1 MMTTSMNG
9 SDHVSVHEG
18 DDESLSALLNAVG
31 SCSRDDDSVG
41 STPSATSAKTT
52 ASRRLSGK
60 LSGLVSRF
68 NSNPIDAAFLSPMQ
82 SMKVQEPTVQSASIS
97 QPPLH
102 SPTFRSPKIQTR
114 MKNFQGNAMKAIA
127 KVDLLSP
134 QEVKEL
140 VKKSENNHRL
150 DPILDRYEN
159 LSQEESQQ
167 LQQLAATI
175 AARERHR
182 RLGCTKNEK
191 ERKILLEQSRA
202 RFHSSGNGISAAN
215 NKKDN
220 KNDID
225 NGNRNNSV
233 EPKEETRLNELRAFR
248 YDFTDFVP
256 PSYSKTESQRKLILN
271 VVERSFVF
279 AAFRI
284 HGKAR
289 SEGAIDALID
299 AFEPMDAPPEHT
311 LLHRGKKEEND
322 QFYIVEKGKVRFE
335 EDGSCVSY
343 IEDVGAF
350 FGEVALLHHTPSEST
365 VSTVLPTYTHG
376 SGTETRLLKI
386 KQQVFRGILHIYSQR
401 AAQEKIDTALS
412 VDFLHDLLEEDE
424 NLARHLSSIMVRE
437 ELEVDEI
444 FNVSQDITFTVI
456 KSGRVHATNSNGSLR
471 SNCTLNP
478 GNYIGSR
485 ALIGSVKEQCANAN
499 ETSML
504 ARSEDVVFFRIDRQA
519 MEQIIG
525 ASRLQNLRDMR
536 RFATKQL
543 VKKANLSDVAYDS
556 MVNNITEKYFGEQK
570 EDTCS
575 WKVNREDPPAVY
587 VVREGSII
595 MTSNDIR
602 TGQEQEKELTAGDVF
617 GHDQL
622 ELLTEKG
629 NTAYRRIG
637 ELEVLV
643 PEGVVASIGVLSL
656 DEGHV
661 DIENSLVGSQSA
673 IDNSV
678 ANSSETMTPHL
689 RAQVREVVNTN
700 TSLEDLERITLLGEG
715 EFGEVWLVAADVFSA
730 GNSEVRQKFA
740 LKTQLKVDDR
750 RGNDAVNDI
759 LREMQIMKEV
769 KHPQLADLVNTY
781 EDEKSIHMLMR
792 LVPCGELWDRIHKED
807 ELGNWKSGLPEDHAK
822 FYTMV
827 VADTLDFMHCR
838 GIIYRDL
845 KPENVLIDADGY
857 PVIVDFGFAKFCPDK
872 TYTFVGT
879 ANYVAPE
886 IITNAGHNRCV
897 DFWALGVTVYEMI
910 TGQNPFFCEG
920 MDMITLYNTICR
932 EKHFPL
938 PVDRNNLLVDFID
951 KLLEKDPI
959 KRLGMLIG
967 GIKDILHHPWFD
979 GFDLEQIQTKRFPAP
994 WKSSQ
999 VIDDGFAENQQ
1010 FNDSLTNFISSR
1022 ETGEDEDNR
1031 TTVSDS
1037 KSKEMELKSNDES
1050 PVSVNDPLTNFIS
1063 SRETGEDEDNRTT
1076 VSSDLKSRHKK
1087 NKKINFISAQETGE
1101 DEDNRTT
1108 VSEPKPTKL
1117 KKKTRK
1123 IRSGKKNV
1131 NSIYDNPSEFQS
1143 IDESSVSV
1151 NDSLANSVSTRET
1164 GEEEDNRNTVSSDL
1178 KSRYKKNKKINF
1190 ISARETGEDEDNRTT
1205 VSEPKTTGKKRSG
1218 KKNVNSI
1225 YDDPSEFQFVT
1236 PEVSYKLHNPNL
1248 RRRSLQQQKEKE
1260 IRRSLLHDSLRNF
1273 GIDSDEEN

>member
-1 MMTTSMNG
+1 MNG

-41 STPSATSAKTT
+41 SNPSTTSATTT

-215 NKKDN
+215 NKKDNDNDKDN

-967 GIKDILHHPWFD
+967 GVKDILHHPWFD

-1010 FNDSLTNFISSR
+1010 LNDSLTNFISSR

-1037 KSKEMELKSNDES
+1037 KSKEMELKSTDES
-1050 PVSVNDPLTNFIS
+1050 PVSVNDPLANFIS

-1108 VSEPKPTKL
+1108 VSEPTTTG
-1117 KKKTRK
+1117 KT
-1123 IRSGKKNV
+1123 RSGKKNV
-1131 NSIYDNPSEFQS
+1131 YSP
-1143 IDESSVSV
+1143 
-1151 NDSLANSVSTRET
+1151 
-1164 GEEEDNRNTVSSDL
+1164 
-1178 KSRYKKNKKINF
+1178 
-1190 ISARETGEDEDNRTT
+1190 
-1205 VSEPKTTGKKRSG
+1205 
-1218 KKNVNSI
+1218 

-1236 PEVSYKLHNPNL
+1236 PEFSYKHNPNL
-1248 RRRSLQQQKEKE
+1248 RRRSLKQQKEKE

-1273 GIDSDEEN
+1273 LIDSDEEN